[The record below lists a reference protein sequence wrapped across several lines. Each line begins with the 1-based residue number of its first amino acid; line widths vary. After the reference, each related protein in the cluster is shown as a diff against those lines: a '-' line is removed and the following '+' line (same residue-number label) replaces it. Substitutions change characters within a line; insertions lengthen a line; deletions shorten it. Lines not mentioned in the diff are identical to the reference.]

1 MGQLPQRRGFWR
13 CKALYAVCLAAG
25 AAAARGQTPE
35 GRLPTPA
42 EAPVF
47 AVIPKVETASV
58 YTQTLKEAPARVT
71 VISRQDIRR
80 GGYRTLAEALGNV
93 PGFYVTHDGVDTF
106 VGVRGFSL
114 LGDYNTRIL
123 VLLNGHSLT
132 DNVYGAMYMF
142 GENFGVPM
150 DLVERIEIV
159 RGPTSALYGSNGV
172 FATINIF
179 TRAPVDAPA
188 GFASV
193 EFGAAGAKKAV
204 LAGSAYLGRGANL
217 LVAAS
222 GTSVSGRTAF
232 IENDLDPAAGAW
244 ARRLDAARGYHGFA
258 QLTWGGWSVTAK
270 LGTHETTDD
279 AGWFGAVV
287 GDPRTWSR
295 DGHSYLEAAWRR
307 PAGAASEVAWRFSY
321 DQYRFDGSY
330 AFPDE
335 NGGGGLTLDVARGDW
350 ASSRFTVR
358 TPVPLLGDLTVGAEG
373 RADLR
378 TLQREYWA
386 AEPDNPLVD
395 ARRRNAAFGIFA
407 QQQVALSPK
416 WNFVF
421 GVRGDNSRLYHRS
434 VTPRAAVV
442 YTHSPSMTVKYLYGK
457 AFRDPSAYERFY
469 TPNPWLKPE
478 RAKTFELVVEKSVGA
493 RFEAAVSAYR
503 YVIDGLIEGVTDQ
516 EGYMHFWN
524 SPGARADGVEFE
536 GQARAAG
543 GVELAGGV
551 ALQSVHGHASERALA
566 NSPGV
571 LATLRASLPLIGGKF
586 QIQPAA
592 RYVSRRLGGSGG
604 TAPGGPT
611 ADLTVST
618 ERLHRHFDLVFGVRD
633 VSNRRLPEP
642 MSDEHMG
649 NRYPP
654 AGRAAFVKL
663 IWHTGE

>member
-1 MGQLPQRRGFWR
+1 MEQIPQRRGGRR
-13 CKALYAVCLAAG
+13 CTVLCAVCLAAG
-25 AAAARGQTPE
+25 AVCGQGPE
-35 GRLPTPA
+35 GQLHTPS
-42 EAPVF
+42 EALVF
-47 AVIPKVETASV
+47 EAMPKVETASL

-71 VISRQDIRR
+71 VISRQDIRQ
-80 GGYRTLAEALGNV
+80 GGYRTLAEALSNV
-93 PGFYVTHDGVDTF
+93 SGFYVTGDGVDTF

-123 VLLNGHSLT
+123 VLLNGHPLT

-204 LAGSAYLGRGANL
+204 VAGSAYLGRGANL
-217 LVAAS
+217 LLSAS
-222 GTSVSGRTAF
+222 GISASGRTAF
-232 IENDLDPAAGAW
+232 VENDLNPAASAW

-287 GDPRTWSR
+287 GDPRTESR
-295 DGHSYLEAAWRR
+295 DGHSFIEAAWRR
-307 PAGAASEVAWRFSY
+307 PAGAASEITWRFSY

-330 AFPDE
+330 AFPEDD
-335 NGGGGLTLDVARGDW
+335 GGGGLTLDVARGDW

-358 TPVPLLGDLTVGAEG
+358 TPVPVLGDLIVGAEG

-378 TLQREYWA
+378 TLQREYRA
-386 AEPDNPLVD
+386 VEPDNPLLD

-407 QQQVALSPK
+407 QQQIALSPK

-421 GVRGDNSRLYHRS
+421 GVRGDNSRLYRGS

-442 YTHSPSMTVKYLYGK
+442 YTHSPSMTIKYLYGK

-469 TPNPWLKPE
+469 VPSPWLEPE
-478 RAKTFELVVEKSVGA
+478 RARTYELVVEKSFGT
-493 RFEAAVSAYR
+493 RFQTAVSAYR
-503 YVIDGLIEGVTDQ
+503 YAVDGLIEGVTDR

-524 SPGARADGVEFE
+524 TSGRCAHGVEFE
-536 GQARAAG
+536 GKARAG
-543 GVELAGGV
+543 RDVELAGSLAV
-551 ALQSVHGHASERALA
+551 QTTHRHPSERALP
-566 NSPGV
+566 NSPRA
-571 LATLRASLPLIGGKF
+571 LAMLRVSLPPIGGRF
-586 QIQPAA
+586 HIQPAA
-592 RYVSRRLGGSGG
+592 RFVSRRLGGFARIS
-604 TAPGGPT
+604 PGGLT
-611 ADLTVST
+611 ADLTVSSR
-618 ERLHRHFDLVFGVRD
+618 RLHRNFDLVFGVRD
-633 VSNRRLPEP
+633 LSNRRLPEP
-642 MSDEHMG
+642 TSEEHMG
-649 NRYPP
+649 YRYPP
-654 AGRAAFVKL
+654 AGRTAFVKL
-663 IWHTGE
+663 IWNTVE